1 MSRTTSLALVC
12 LWQTRP
18 RLCSAEGGRLSTCG
32 RTPPQAAVP
41 LVFRLLLA
49 GALLPALFAFGPEQ
63 PEGPA
68 PAPDLKDV
76 TVIEHPGASLPLDLK
91 FVDES
96 GQTVTLGQYF
106 TGKRPVV
113 LQLGYYGCPMLCGLI
128 SQGTVTAFKAVS
140 LEPAKDYDFIF
151 VSIDPSEK
159 PELADRKKQAYM
171 MEFGR
176 EGAAGWHFLTG
187 TQDAIAPLAEAVG
200 FKYKWVQSAGQF
212 AHPAAIMMCTPD
224 GKISRY
230 LYGVQFDPQTVRL
243 SLVEASN
250 GKIGNVIDH
259 AFLTC
264 FQYDGHQGKYALA
277 AIGIMRGGGLLM
289 MIVLAA
295 FVIRAVRREM
305 KKQAREGP

>member
-1 MSRTTSLALVC
+1 MSRTTQLLLTVV
-12 LWQTRP
+12 L
-18 RLCSAEGGRLSTCG
+18 
-32 RTPPQAAVP
+32 AAV
-41 LVFRLLLA
+41 
-49 GALLPALFAFGPEQ
+49 LPIAMAFGPEQ
-63 PEGPA
+63 PDAPA
-68 PAPDLKDV
+68 AAPDLKDV
-76 TVIEHPGASLPLDLK
+76 KVIEHPGAALPLNLK
-91 FVDES
+91 FVDET
-96 GQTVTLGQYF
+96 GATVTLGQYF

-113 LQLGYYGCPMLCGLI
+113 IQLGYYGCPMLCSLI

-159 PELADRKKQAYM
+159 PDLAFHKKQAYM

-176 EGAAGWHFLTG
+176 EGGDGWHFLTG
-187 TQDAIAPLAEAVG
+187 TQDSIAPLAEAVG

-212 AHPAAIMMCTPD
+212 AHPASIMMCTPD

-230 LYGVQFDPQTVRL
+230 LYGVHFDPQTVRL
-243 SLVEASN
+243 SLVEASD

-289 MIVLAA
+289 MIVIGF
-295 FVIRAVRREM
+295 FVIRAVRKEM
-305 KKQAREGP
+305 RRQAKEGN